1 MTDATNRWRYSG
13 KEEQKTLNSSLPFI
27 DYGARMYDPTIARW
41 MSVDPMAEKYYP
53 MSPYGYCGGNP
64 IRYSDRDGYDWWDK
78 VKGFGAAII
87 DNATSGVSSIRTYAG
102 RNVTDQ
108 SDFNKGLSYG
118 DAASI
123 ALGSIEGGFGSGMI
137 ESGGGIAIVGL
148 ATEVP
153 SAGTSSVIVLV
164 GGAEVAVG
172 SAMAGHGTMMMAQG
186 SKNYSEK
193 KGYLGN
199 STPKN
204 SDQINSKTLWKGK
217 KGERIDVE
225 NPKNREGNIH
235 YHDKS
240 GK

>member
-1 MTDATNRWRYSG
+1 MEPDRR
-13 KEEQKTLNSSLPFI
+13 QFI
-27 DYGARMYDPTIARW
+27 CDYYR
-41 MSVDPMAEKYYP
+41 
-53 MSPYGYCGGNP
+53 
-64 IRYSDRDGYDWWDK
+64 RD
-78 VKGFGAAII
+78 
-87 DNATSGVSSIRTYAG
+87 
-102 RNVTDQ
+102 Q
-108 SDFNKGLSYG
+108 PL
-118 DAASI
+118 
-123 ALGSIEGGFGSGMI
+123 AL
-137 ESGGGIAIVGL
+137 L
-148 ATEVP
+148 RQ
-153 SAGTSSVIVLV
+153 